1 MRIEWLNKNNTDRVV
16 VFFNGWGM
24 DAQVVR
30 HLKADCDVLVCY
42 DYRELRE
49 SFPDI
54 RKYKEIYVI
63 AWSMGVWAAAQVL
76 PPLNY
81 PVKKY
86 IALNGTERP
95 VDDCFGIPV
104 KVYELTEKGMNERGR
119 EKFFMRMLDTP
130 EEKECF
136 NAARPLRR
144 LEEQCEEL
152 CKIHKQSLE
161 AQQILPWN
169 KVYISEKDVIFPVEN
184 QCNWWTQRGMAIDLL
199 PGNHYPFCHFS
210 SWREIYDK

>member
-1 MRIEWLNKNNTDRVV
+1 MRIGWLNKSNTGRVV

-24 DAQVVR
+24 DAQVVA

-42 DYRELRE
+42 DYRELNQV
-49 SFPDI
+49 FPDI
-54 RKYKEIYVI
+54 KQYKEIYVI

-76 PPLNY
+76 PSLNW

-86 IALNGTERP
+86 IAFNGTERP
-95 VDDCFGIPV
+95 VDDRFGIPV

-130 EEKECF
+130 QEKEYF
-136 NAARPLRR
+136 NSIRPLRE

-152 CKIHKQSLE
+152 YKIHKQSLE
-161 AQQILPWN
+161 AQQILVWD
-169 KVYISEKDVIFPVEN
+169 KVYVSEKDIIFPVEN
-184 QCNWWTQRGMAIDLL
+184 QRNWWAQRETSIESL

-210 SWREIYDK
+210 SWKEIYDK